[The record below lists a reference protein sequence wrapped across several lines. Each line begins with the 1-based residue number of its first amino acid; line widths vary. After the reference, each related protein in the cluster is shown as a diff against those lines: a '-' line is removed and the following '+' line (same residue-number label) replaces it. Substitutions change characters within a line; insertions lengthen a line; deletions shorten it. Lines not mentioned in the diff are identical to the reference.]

1 MSDIRVRTIHGSE
14 LALDAAQVSEF
25 GLSLRGAL
33 VSPGQPDYDAARSVW
48 NGMIDRRPAL
58 IARCLGSADV
68 RASLQFARTHGLLIS
83 IKSGGHH
90 IAGNAVA
97 DGGLLIDLSQL
108 KSVRINPTE
117 RTAWVEAGVTL
128 GEFDREAQAFGLA
141 TPLGINS
148 TTGVAGLT
156 LGGGFGWISRKFG
169 LTCDNLRAAD
179 VVTVDGALRRVDAT
193 HDPELFWAIRGG
205 GGNFGVVTAFE
216 FDLHEVGP
224 TVLAGLIVHPFED
237 AATVMRFYRDFV
249 ATAPDELTV
258 WMVLRKA
265 PPLPFLPEA
274 WHGREIVVVVAV
286 WVGEQAEG
294 ERVLAPLRAFGR
306 PIADVIGPTPFAG
319 FQTAFDPLLT
329 PGARNYWK
337 SHDLARL
344 GDGALDVLQDFVSRL
359 PSPHTEV
366 FVGQLGKAVA
376 RVPPDATAFG
386 RRDAEF
392 IVNVHGR
399 WESAGDDQRCIA
411 WCRSFFDTLA
421 PHALGTTYVNFMTED
436 EGGRVQAAY
445 GPNYERLV
453 ALKQRYDPDNLLRM
467 NMNLAPVHA

>member
-1 MSDIRVRTIHGSE
+1 MSGIRVRTIHGPE
-14 LALDAAQVSEF
+14 VAIDAGQVAEF
-25 GLSLRGAL
+25 GSSLRGA
-33 VSPGQPDYDAARSVW
+33 VISPDQPEYDAARTVW

-58 IARCLGSADV
+58 IARCRGAADV
-68 RASLQFARTHGLLIS
+68 RASLAFARTHGLLIS

-97 DGGLLIDLSQL
+97 EGGLLIDLSQL
-108 KSVRINPTE
+108 KSVRINPTDL
-117 RTAWVEAGVTL
+117 TAWVEAGVTL

-156 LGGGFGWISRKFG
+156 LGGGFGWISRRFG

-179 VVTVDGALRRVDAT
+179 IVTVDGALRRVDANREP
-193 HDPELFWAIRGG
+193 DLFWAIRGG

-216 FDLHEVGP
+216 FDLHAVGP
-224 TVLAGLIVHPFED
+224 TVLAGLIVHPFDD
-237 AATVMRFYRDFV
+237 AAAVMRYYRDFV
-249 ATAPDELTV
+249 ATTPEELTV

-265 PPLPFLPEA
+265 PPLPFLPEK
-274 WHGREIVVVVAV
+274 WHGREVVVVVAV
-286 WVGEQAEG
+286 WVGDQAEG
-294 ERVLAPLRAFGR
+294 ERVLKPLRAFGQ
-306 PIADVIGPTPFAG
+306 PLADVIGPTPFVG

-337 SHDLARL
+337 SHDLSRL

-376 RVPPDATAFG
+376 RVPADATAFG

-399 WESAGDDQRCIA
+399 WESAADDQRCIA

-467 NMNLAPVHA
+467 NVNLAPAHA

>member
-1 MSDIRVRTIHGSE
+1 MSGIRVRTIHGPE
-14 LALDAAQVSEF
+14 VVLDAGQVTDYGS
-25 GLSLRGAL
+25 SLRGTL
-33 VSPGQPDYDAARSVW
+33 ISPGQPDYDAARTVW
-48 NGMIDRRPAL
+48 NGMIDRHPAL
-58 IARCLGSADV
+58 IARCRGAADV
-68 RASLQFARTHGLLIS
+68 RASIAFARTHGLLIS

-108 KSVRINPTE
+108 KSVRINPTDL
-117 RTAWVEAGVTL
+117 TAWVEAGVTL

-156 LGGGFGWISRKFG
+156 LGGGFGWISRRFG

-179 VVTVDGALRRVDAT
+179 IVTVDGALRRVDAN
-193 HDPELFWAIRGG
+193 HDPDLFWAIRGG

-216 FDLHEVGP
+216 FDLHAVGP
-224 TVLAGLIVHPFED
+224 TVLAGLIVHPFDD
-237 AATVMRFYRDFV
+237 ASSVMGFYRDFV
-249 ATAPDELTV
+249 ATTPEELTV

-265 PPLPFLPEA
+265 PPLPFLPEK
-274 WHGREIVVVVAV
+274 WHGREVVVVVAV
-286 WVGEQAEG
+286 WVGDQAEG
-294 ERVLAPLRAFGR
+294 ERVLKPLRAFGQ
-306 PIADVIGPTPFAG
+306 PLADVIGPTPFAG

-359 PSPHTEV
+359 PSPQTEV

-376 RVPPDATAFG
+376 RVPADATAFG

-392 IVNVHGR
+392 VVNVHGR
-399 WESAGDDQRCIA
+399 WESAADDQRCIA

-467 NMNLAPVHA
+467 NMNLAPAHA

>member
-1 MSDIRVRTIHGSE
+1 MSGIRVRSIHGPE
-14 LALDAAQVSEF
+14 VTLDASQEAAFASA
-25 GLSLRGAL
+25 LRGAL
-33 VSPGQPDYDAARSVW
+33 LAPGQPDYEEARTVW
-48 NGMIDRRPAL
+48 NGMIDRHPAL
-58 IARCLGSADV
+58 VARCRGAADV
-68 RASLQFARTHGLLIS
+68 RVALDIARTHGLLVS
-83 IKSGGHH
+83 VKSGGHH

-97 DGGLLIDLSQL
+97 DGGLLIDLSRL
-108 KSVRINPTE
+108 KSIRVNPSD

-193 HDPELFWAIRGG
+193 REPELFWAIRGG

-216 FDLHEVGP
+216 FDLHPVGP
-224 TVLAGLIVHPFED
+224 TVLAGLIVHPFDD
-237 AATVMRFYRDFV
+237 APALMRFYRDFV
-249 ATAPDELTV
+249 ATTPDELTV

-274 WHGREIVVVVAV
+274 WHGREVAVVVAV
-286 WVGEQAEG
+286 WIGDHAEG
-294 ERVLAPLRAFGR
+294 ERVLKPLRGYGT
-306 PIADVIGPTPFAG
+306 PLADVIGPTPFAG

-344 GDGALDVLQDFVSRL
+344 NDGALGVLADFVGRL

-366 FVGQLGKAVA
+366 FIGQLGKAVA
-376 RVPPDATAFG
+376 RVPADATAFG
-386 RRDAEF
+386 RREAEF

-399 WESAGDDQRCIA
+399 WEAAADDQRCIA
-411 WCRSFFDTLA
+411 WCRSFFDALA

-445 GPNYERLV
+445 GPNFERLV
-453 ALKQRYDPDNLLRM
+453 TLKQKYDPDNLLRM
-467 NMNLAPVHA
+467 NMNLAPAPA

>member
-1 MSDIRVRTIHGSE
+1 MSDIRVRTVHGSE
-14 LALDAAQVSEF
+14 LTLDAGKVNEF
-25 GLSLRGAL
+25 ALSLRGPLIA
-33 VSPGQPDYDAARSVW
+33 PGQPGYDAARSVW

-58 IARCLGSADV
+58 VARCLGAADV
-68 RASLQFARTHGLLIS
+68 RASLQFARTHGLLVS

-97 DGGLLIDLSQL
+97 DGGLLIDLSSL

-156 LGGGFGWISRKFG
+156 LGGGFGWISRRFG

-179 VVTVDGALRRVDAT
+179 VVTVDGELRRVNAT
-193 HDPELFWAIRGG
+193 TDPDLFWAIRGG

-216 FDLHEVGP
+216 FDLHPVGP

-249 ATAPDELTV
+249 ATTPDELTV

-265 PPLPFLPEA
+265 PPLPFLPPE
-274 WHGREIVVVVAV
+274 WHGREIAVVVAV
-286 WVGEQAEG
+286 WIGDHAEG

-344 GDGALDVLQDFVSRL
+344 NDGALDVLQDFVSRL

-376 RVPPDATAFG
+376 RVPANATAFG

-399 WESAGDDQRCIA
+399 WESSDEDQRCIA